1 MMVKTFSL
9 PQFQT
14 WKKFWLVMQ
23 RLKYVPV
30 KFHTERTVCYEFT
43 LLPGGVTL

>member
-1 MMVKTFSL
+1 MVKTSSL
-9 PQFQT
+9 LKFQT
-14 WKKFWLVMQ
+14 WKKIWLVMQ

-30 KFHTERTVCYEFT
+30 RFQVERKVLYEFF